1 MSDEPSQAGELA
13 EASLAI
19 ARLQLDELKRRMEG
33 MPKMRTPQL
42 QQLTGMTAKVMRA
55 AAPLM
60 KEMRQLVKDARD
72 WAAALGY
79 DDKRRVMV
87 DFFRL
92 MPPEHQRALVQEL
105 TRVLN
110 ERRSA

>member
-1 MSDEPSQAGELA
+1 MSDDASQASELA

-19 ARLQLDELKRRMEG
+19 ARLQLEELQRRMA
-33 MPKMRTPQL
+33 KMATMKVPQL

-60 KEMRQLVKDARD
+60 KEMRQLIKDARD
-72 WAAALGY
+72 WASALSY
-79 DDKRRVMV
+79 EDKRRVMV
-87 DFFRL
+87 DFFAL

-110 ERRSA
+110 ERRSS